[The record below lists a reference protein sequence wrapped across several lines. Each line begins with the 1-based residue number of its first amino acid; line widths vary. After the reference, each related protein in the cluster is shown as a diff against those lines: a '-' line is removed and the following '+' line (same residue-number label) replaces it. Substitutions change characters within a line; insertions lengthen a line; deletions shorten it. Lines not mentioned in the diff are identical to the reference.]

1 MKTHLITKDQL
12 DSENKY
18 IGATDIT
25 AFEGNIEIEVNLGY
39 VVFSALKAVG
49 YILAKAGSGIKA
61 GWGIEAGEGIKAGWG
76 IEAGEGI
83 KAGSGIKAG
92 WGIEAGSGIEAKLRI
107 FAGLIMWRLPNP
119 EELKITCKKLES
131 GTIAFGELIE
141 TGKAEPKI

>member
-92 WGIEAGSGIEAKLRI
+92 WGIKAKLRI

>member
-92 WGIEAGSGIEAKLRI
+92 WGIEAGSGI
-107 FAGLIMWRLPNP
+107 
-119 EELKITCKKLES
+119 
-131 GTIAFGELIE
+131 
-141 TGKAEPKI
+141 

>member
-61 GWGIEAGEGIKAGWG
+61 GWGIK
-76 IEAGEGI
+76 
-83 KAGSGIKAG
+83 
-92 WGIEAGSGIEAKLRI
+92 AKLRI